1 MNTKDNIPE
10 KTIERLALYRRLLSG
25 LKEKG
30 LEHIYSHQL
39 AEFISNTPAQ
49 IRRDI
54 MLIGYVANS
63 KKGYTI
69 DDLLERID
77 TVLSNNSDSRIALV
91 GIGNLG
97 RAILAYFNQQH
108 SALRIVAA
116 FDIEESRVN
125 RVISGCRCYPMRM
138 LKEKMEKE
146 KITLGIITVPGQS
159 AQEVADNLS
168 ASGIKGILNFA
179 PVPVKVPEDVYA
191 DRIDITTAIEKVA
204 YFAHRSVG
212 EKMENR

>member
-1 MNTKDNIPE
+1 MKKTE
-10 KTIERLALYRRLLSG
+10 ELSERTIERLTLYRRLLSD
-25 LKEKG
+25 LREKG

-54 MLIGYVANS
+54 MMIGYVANS

-69 DDLLERID
+69 TDLIEKID
-77 TVLSNNSDSRIALV
+77 SVLSCCDSRIALV

-97 RAILAYFNQQH
+97 RAILSYFNQQH

-116 FDIEESRVN
+116 FDNDESRIN
-125 RVISGCRCYPMRM
+125 RVIAGCRCYPIRI
-138 LKEKMEKE
+138 LKEKVEEE
-146 KITLGIITVPGQS
+146 KISLGIITVPGQS
-159 AQEVADNLS
+159 AQDVADIL
-168 ASGIKGILNFA
+168 ADAGIRGILNFA
-179 PVPVKVPEDVYA
+179 PVPVKVPDGLYA

-204 YFAHRSVG
+204 YFANCKSN
-212 EKMENR
+212 KK